1 MPLAHLQVLIS
12 YNYWNQ
18 KNNISTIPLTNPQT
32 LLKFT
37 ILLHTVF
44 ELHVTLSNF
53 PAPDCL
59 SLLLWYYFFYF
70 ISVLNL
76 LHFFCLFVLLFVLN
90 SSLKFQSS
98 YTVEAKLCP
107 WEKIWHCHIYLTIIS
122 YPVFR
127 LLKSYLDYKASF
139 F

>member
-76 LHFFCLFVLLFVLN
+76 LHFFLFVCFAFC
-90 SSLKFQSS
+90 SKQQLK
-98 YTVEAKLCP
+98 VPVIL
-107 WEKIWHCHIYLTIIS
+107 HCWSQALPLGEDMT
-122 YPVFR
+122 
-127 LLKSYLDYKASF
+127 LSYLLNYHILPSIQTTEILPRL
-139 F
+139 